1 MSRVVGIEL
10 EIVGAEGQKVEKL
23 PAAYSRGEY

>member
-1 MSRVVGIEL
+1 VGIEL

-23 PAAYSRGEY
+23 PAADSRGEY